1 MGKIDGSGPESPAIG
16 LDYWFVGESGVQ
28 VLHEVVELAD
38 QAVEMFLFSVGASDP
53 LRCLQILGWGP
64 LRLPGETERWET
76 ARSSARESLSARPI
90 EGIDVAA
97 IHTNA
102 AEGQARAERALAAG
116 VAGRMST
123 PDTGLLKSEQVRPD
137 EARAAWQHA
146 IESGHPEL
154 APIGWISLG
163 VLEAEQDR
171 PDEARAAWQHAIKS
185 GHPELAPKAWNSL
198 GMLEYEQGQTGEARA
213 AWQHAAV
220 EATPQTHPVKAAGLS
235 AARGCYVVAWV
246 LTRASTSLGV

>member
-1 MGKIDGSGPESPAIG
+1 M
-16 LDYWFVGESGVQ
+16 Q

-146 IESGHPEL
+146 I
-154 APIGWISLG
+154 
-163 VLEAEQDR
+163 
-171 PDEARAAWQHAIKS
+171 KS

-213 AWQHAAV
+213 AWQHAADSG
-220 EATPQTHPVKAAGLS
+220 HPDHAPKA
-235 AARGCYVVAWV
+235 WN
-246 LTRASTSLGV
+246 SLGILESEQVRPDEARAAWHHAIDSGHPDHAPKAWINLGILEYKQGRPDEARAAWQHAIDSGHPDHAPKAWNNLRRPTSTVST